1 MSNLMNGDKVKV
13 VSGEYKGKK
22 GVIDGFYAYLGVHKV
37 SIRIGFFKKRLIATE
52 EYCVKKI

>member
-1 MSNLMNGDKVKV
+1 MNELKCGDKVKV

-22 GVIDGFYAYLGVHKV
+22 GIVDGFYSYLGAHKV
-37 SIRIGFFKKRLIATE
+37 TIKTGFFKKTLIATE